1 MAVTPAI
8 LPLYK
13 RLSYK
18 QAKTVVIIAVC
29 LGVLFSCLQIYID
42 FFIFQRDSNDNLQ
55 QMLELVKRPATQAI
69 ISRDEKLAREV
80 LESLLSSNSVTRVE
94 LLDENKNDLTESREK
109 KIIQSYGRQFYEMF
123 FERHELKNQPL
134 YIRDTRKFGVLKI
147 TVDNYLVV
155 NRSINRALAVLMSDL
170 ARNLLLAVFVLFLFH
185 RIVTQPLFKM
195 AIDLGTID
203 LSNPDTNRL
212 SYLHNHNEDE
222 LGLLVTSINQLLN
235 AIDEQ
240 ITERERILQEM
251 AIAKQ
256 AAEVAN
262 SAKSEF
268 LTNMSHEM
276 RTPLNAVLNMLFL
289 VKDTHLTITQQDF
302 LETASHSGQ
311 VLLSLIDDILDFSK
325 IETGE
330 FNIESIPFNLRQ
342 VIEEALETLAQQAED
357 KQLEL
362 LSLIAMEVPYQVKG
376 DPKRLRQ
383 VITNLVN
390 NAIKFTTEGEI
401 IVSVSVVEVNTQK
414 ITIHCE
420 VTDTGIGIPA
430 QAQTSIFKL
439 FEQVDGSTTRRYGG
453 TGLGLTLCQQI
464 VQQMV
469 GEIGVN
475 STVGEGSTFWFT
487 VELESVSNADT
498 ESPFP
503 TKLTD
508 NLRVLIVDSNAKLR
522 HCLDYY
528 LQQWGITVDGVD
540 NAKQALECLQS
551 AEQADAPF
559 DIALINLALPDLD
572 GVSLGLMLKTD
583 TRFVNTRLVLLTPY
597 YFRPLSAKV
606 FCDYLHKPIRQE
618 KLYQTLNRVMQ
629 LPLPESFVQFK
640 PFQVSLEARKSPA
653 RR

>member
-42 FFIFQRDSNDNLQ
+42 FFIFQRDSDDNLQ

-94 LLDENKNDLTESREK
+94 LLDENKNNLTESREK
-109 KIIQSYGRQFYEMF
+109 KIIQSFGRQFYEMF
-123 FERHELKNQPL
+123 FKRHELKEQPL

-185 RIVTQPLFKM
+185 RIVTKPLFKM

-289 VKDTHLTITQQDF
+289 VKDTHLTTTQQDF

-342 VIEEALETLAQQAED
+342 VVEEALETLAQQAED

-401 IVSVSVVEVNTQK
+401 IVSVSVVEINTQK
-414 ITIHCE
+414 ITISCE

-453 TGLGLTLCQQI
+453 IGLGLTLCQQI

-469 GEIGVN
+469 GEIGVD

-508 NLRVLIVDSNAKLR
+508 NLRVLIVDSNAKIR
-522 HCLDYY
+522 HSLDYY
-528 LQQWGITVDGVD
+528 LRQWGVIVDGVD

-551 AEQADAPF
+551 AEQTDMPF

-583 TRFVNTRLVLLTPY
+583 TRFVDTRLVLLTPY

>member
-42 FFIFQRDSNDNLQ
+42 FFIFQRDSDDNLQ

-94 LLDENKNDLTESREK
+94 LLDENKNNLTESREK

-123 FERHELKNQPL
+123 FKRHELKEQPL

-185 RIVTQPLFKM
+185 RIVTKPLFKM

-289 VKDTHLTITQQDF
+289 VKDTHLTTTQQDF

-342 VIEEALETLAQQAED
+342 VVEEALETLAQQAEN

-401 IVSVSVVEVNTQK
+401 IVSVSVVEINTQK
-414 ITIHCE
+414 ITISCE

-469 GEIGVN
+469 GEIGVD

-551 AEQADAPF
+551 AEQTDMPF

-583 TRFVNTRLVLLTPY
+583 TRFVDTRLVLLTPY

>member
-94 LLDENKNDLTESREK
+94 LLDENKNNLTESREK

-123 FERHELKNQPL
+123 FKRHELKEQPL

-185 RIVTQPLFKM
+185 RIVTKPLFKM

-289 VKDTHLTITQQDF
+289 VKDTHLTTTQQDF

-342 VIEEALETLAQQAED
+342 VVEEALETLAQQAED

-401 IVSVSVVEVNTQK
+401 IVSVSVVEINTQK

-469 GEIGVN
+469 GEIGVD

-551 AEQADAPF
+551 AEQTDMPF

-583 TRFVNTRLVLLTPY
+583 TRFVDTRLVLLTPY